1 MCIALYKKLQ
11 WNPNVYNMKQ
21 GPCPQISHSLGMK
34 YTHWI
39 TRSAYEKCEFQG
51 PLKTHWIKVS
61 ENKVPKSRF

>member
-1 MCIALYKKLQ
+1 
-11 WNPNVYNMKQ
+11 MKQ

-51 PLKTHWIKVS
+51 PLKTH
-61 ENKVPKSRF
+61 